1 MDNGACSYRRF
12 LDGDDEGFVQ
22 IVKEYKDGLMLF
34 INGYVGNVY
43 VAEELMQDCF
53 FKLLTKKPRFT
64 PKHTFKSWL
73 YTIGRNMALNYI
85 RRKGDTVELNELVAD
100 EQDVL
105 REYISKETRL
115 EVLSALKKL
124 NADYR
129 QVLWLVYFEGM
140 SPSDAAYAMKKS
152 PRQISNLL
160 YRAKAALKTILEKE
174 GYIYEELY

>member
-1 MDNGACSYRRF
+1 MDNGASSYRRF

-85 RRKGDTVELNELVAD
+85 RRKGDTVELNEFIAD

-129 QVLWLVYFEGM
+129 QVLWLVYFE
-140 SPSDAAYAMKKS
+140 SFSLTDAALVMKKS
-152 PRQISNLL
+152 VHSIETLV
-160 YRAKAALKTILEKE
+160 YRARKSLKLQLEKE
-174 GYIYEELY
+174 GFIYEEY